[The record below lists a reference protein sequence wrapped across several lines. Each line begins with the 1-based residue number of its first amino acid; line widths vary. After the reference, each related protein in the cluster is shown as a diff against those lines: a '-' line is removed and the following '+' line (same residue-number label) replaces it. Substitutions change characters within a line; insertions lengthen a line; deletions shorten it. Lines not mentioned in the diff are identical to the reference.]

1 MKKIFLILIL
11 AFLLVSCNQ
20 VKKPKE
26 EKKAENNKTE
36 EILKTDLKEDINPN
50 LESEITID

>member
-20 VKKPKE
+20 VKKTKE
-26 EKKAENNKTE
+26 EKKSENNKTE

>member
-26 EKKAENNKTE
+26 EKKSENNKTE